1 MQNEMQNDK
10 KSENIKRLNCHMEF
24 WLCSLFLY
32 PVLDIPNSTV
42 SIFRKTLLMNLRHD
56 VPSITSGYGLVAMTF
71 AHTRKVVSSIL
82 TTRMYIICFVFFK
95 GSLST
100 LGIHTDT
107 KFNESASSWELA
119 NFSDYNLRRQ
129 RLTHT
134 TAANIFYFS
143 PHILPFIRDV
153 RDA

>member
-56 VPSITSGYGLVAMTF
+56 VPSITSGYGLVAMMF
-71 AHTRKVVSSIL
+71 ASHAKGREFDPHYPYVHMLRVPARSRVNLHLCPQARKYRKVRS
-82 TTRMYIICFVFFK
+82 
-95 GSLST
+95 
-100 LGIHTDT
+100 
-107 KFNESASSWELA
+107 
-119 NFSDYNLRRQ
+119 
-129 RLTHT
+129 
-134 TAANIFYFS
+134 
-143 PHILPFIRDV
+143 
-153 RDA
+153 